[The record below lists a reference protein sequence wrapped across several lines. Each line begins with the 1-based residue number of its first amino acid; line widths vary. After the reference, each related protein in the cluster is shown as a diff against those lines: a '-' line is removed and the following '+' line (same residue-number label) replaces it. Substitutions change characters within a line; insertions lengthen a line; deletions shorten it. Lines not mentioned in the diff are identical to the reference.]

1 MGTRTA
7 HTVTFCDSSYRG
19 YPGTAPAVGE
29 TSARTRFTSRFMT
42 VILESAKST
51 GIFPLVTHRIVY
63 MWSASQTPPSTIRTI
78 SPPPPNYSTICE
90 QKEGARLLPNP
101 FRPTDSGNRVLRLR
115 LVLRALRA
123 LRRRSG
129 TNQRPNRPN
138 RLRLLLLRQSLRI
151 EKVFNRNRIGVQP
164 GNRTQKTQLLLG
176 RKPQAFHVLDNRR
189 YRFNHDSHPPLLGI

>member
-42 VILESAKST
+42 VILESAKSK
-51 GIFPLVTHRIVY
+51 GIFPLVTQRMVY
-63 MWSASQTPPSTIRTI
+63 MWSASQTPPSTIRTS

-101 FRPTDSGNRVLRLR
+101 LRP
-115 LVLRALRA
+115 
-123 LRRRSG
+123 
-129 TNQRPNRPN
+129 
-138 RLRLLLLRQSLRI
+138 RI
-151 EKVFNRNRIGVQP
+151 
-164 GNRTQKTQLLLG
+164 
-176 RKPQAFHVLDNRR
+176 RKPCFTPSPCPSCPSCPSQTFGDESAPESPESPAPAPPPSIPP
-189 YRFNHDSHPPLLGI
+189 YREGF